1 MTAIKS
7 FIFIVF
13 LSILMLGCHNKKE
26 KEAMNKIDGLLQQNK
41 EIEQTMNGSFL
52 DSVSAYHDSLA
63 EMHEFFTSGEIETF
77 PESPEL
83 RQAFHQTSNA
93 EKILGHYKSRHLE
106 KFNEKITTSTQQ
118 LEDLKHDIDNNLLE
132 DSLIDNYLQKED
144 SVARFLYKRAHELI
158 DFTRQQ
164 LPVYGEN
171 KDEIDKLKTLIKE
184 KGTHLII
191 NG

>member
-1 MTAIKS
+1 MKTTLS
-7 FIFIVF
+7 FAMI
-13 LSILMLGCHNKKE
+13 ILLVSVLFTSCHSKKE
-26 KEAMNKIDGLLQQNK
+26 KEAMNKIVGLLQQNK
-41 EIEQTMNGSFL
+41 EINQTLNGRFF
-52 DSVSAYHDSLA
+52 DSVNAYHDSLA
-63 EMHEFFTSGEIETF
+63 QMHEFFTSREIETF

-93 EKILGHYKSRHLE
+93 AKILGHYKSRHLE

-144 SVARFLYKRAHELI
+144 SAAQLLQKRAHELL

-164 LPVYGEN
+164 LSVYSEN
-171 KDEIDKLKTLIKE
+171 KDEVNNLKTLIKE
-184 KGTHLII
+184 KDTPEE
-191 NG
+191 